1 MNKAQVEIAF
11 TREIEPDFV
20 SKEIMKFLKTDY
32 SHVFFI
38 YKGTIFHAVGKGVSL
53 VPLDEYLK
61 THLIVARKEVTLD
74 VSEDRFLGYMDGAK
88 DKEYS
93 SSQYLGIVSRALKK
107 LGRNGGEK
115 MICSELVAVVLAL
128 YAGYKLTKEADFITP
143 KDVFEMVGAV

>member
-1 MNKAQVEIAF
+1 MNKAKVEIAF
-11 TREIEPDFV
+11 TRELKPDFV

-38 YKGTIFHAVGKGVSL
+38 HNGIIFHAVGKGVSI
-53 VPLDEYLK
+53 VSLDEYLK

-93 SSQYLGIVSRALKK
+93 SSQYLGIVSRFLKRF
-107 LGRNGGEK
+107 GRNGGEK
-115 MICSELVAVVLAL
+115 MICSELVASVLAL
-128 YAGYKLTKEADFITP
+128 YAGHKLPKEADFITP
-143 KDVFEMVGAV
+143 KDVYDMLKV